1 MVQVK
6 ISKKVE
12 GTQTQFGE
20 SVAFTMRAFR
30 FVGESATEQLQTI
43 SCSLHLKPIG
53 DIQQQQASDCTC
65 HTEEECIEPV
75 FGEWAEWS
83 DCSVTCATGERTR
96 SRQCT
101 GKCTNID
108 DGDFNHRL
116 TEMEACEQSA
126 C

>member
-1 MVQVK
+1 MA
-6 ISKKVE
+6 
-12 GTQTQFGE
+12 FG
-20 SVAFTMRAFR
+20 MRAFR

-43 SCSLHLKPIG
+43 SCSLHLEPIG

-65 HTEEECIEPV
+65 YTEEECIEPV